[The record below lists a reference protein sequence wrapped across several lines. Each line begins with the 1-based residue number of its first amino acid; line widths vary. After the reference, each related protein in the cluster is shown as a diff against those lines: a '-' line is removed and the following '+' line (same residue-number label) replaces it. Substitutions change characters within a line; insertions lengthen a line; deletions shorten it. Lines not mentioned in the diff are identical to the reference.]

1 MVAAAG
7 RFDLIPVRSWMTPSC
22 SNNEIVRSPRSEVMP
37 SLFPGIDPYLESQH
51 LWEGFHARLVTYFC
65 DALNDML
72 PESYVAELGE
82 RFHLMELSGRA
93 AKQVLPDI
101 AVIDSDRK
109 SSQGAARQTKLGG
122 TLTLEPVTIPLPK
135 LSKEVR
141 DVWIEIRRP
150 PKRAPIAV
158 IEVLSPTNKSSDGF
172 VEYKLKRTSTIRQ
185 RVHLVEF
192 DFLLGGRRLSMGEPL
207 PTGDY
212 YALVSRAERRPDC
225 EVYAWTVRDSLPAIP
240 IPLVP
245 PDEDVVVDLRAVFNT
260 AYTRGRYGRLIDY
273 AASPLALR
281 KPDDRAWAEKIARR
295 ARS

>member
-1 MVAAAG
+1 
-7 RFDLIPVRSWMTPSC
+7 
-22 SNNEIVRSPRSEVMP
+22 
-37 SLFPGIDPYLESQH
+37 
-51 LWEGFHARLVTYFC
+51 
-65 DALNDML
+65 
-72 PESYVAELGE
+72 
-82 RFHLMELSGRA
+82 MELSGGA

-101 AVIDSDRK
+101 AVIDGDRK

-135 LSKEVR
+135 LRKEVR

-192 DFLLGGRRLSMGEPL
+192 DFLLGGRRLSMGQPL
-207 PTGDY
+207 PAGDY

-225 EVYAWTVRDSLPAIP
+225 EVYAWTVRDRLPAIP
-240 IPLVP
+240 IPLAP
-245 PDEDVVVDLRAVFNT
+245 PDEDVVVDLRAVFDT
-260 AYTRGRYGRLIDY
+260 AYTRGRYARLIDY
-273 AASPLALR
+273 AASPSALR
-281 KPDDRAWAEKIARR
+281 KPNDRTWAEKIAQR
-295 ARS
+295 ARP